1 MHVISIDIET
11 FSDIDLGKCGVYRYA
26 ESPSFDILLFSY
38 SMDDGQIKLIDL
50 ASGEKLPEEIINALM
65 DESIIKTAFNAN
77 FERVCLM
84 KYLCRVLGKEV
95 YLDPSSFLSIFFIS
109 RLANLLDT
117 MLMAVKMPTISSC
130 ISLFASGFICLSA
143 SFP

>member
-50 ASGEKLPEEIINALM
+50 ASGEKLPGTTTFVLFVFLLM
-65 DESIIKTAFNAN
+65 IK
-77 FERVCLM
+77 
-84 KYLCRVLGKEV
+84 
-95 YLDPSSFLSIFFIS
+95 SS
-109 RLANLLDT
+109 
-117 MLMAVKMPTISSC
+117 
-130 ISLFASGFICLSA
+130 
-143 SFP
+143 